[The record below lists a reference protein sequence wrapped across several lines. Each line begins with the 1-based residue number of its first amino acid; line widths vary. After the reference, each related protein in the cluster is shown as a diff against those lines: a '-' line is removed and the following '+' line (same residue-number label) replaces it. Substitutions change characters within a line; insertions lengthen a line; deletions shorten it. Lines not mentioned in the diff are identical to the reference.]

1 MKQLKKQFDSPP
13 KANLFHT
20 AGEEGCAPSSGSS
33 SSDWK
38 LKDQDMTQK
47 FIGKPEGND
56 GSLKNWCCPEEDYL
70 LGDKLKEEESLKEI
84 VKVEFKK
91 EDGDRDCTK

>member
-13 KANLFHT
+13 KANPLHT

-47 FIGKPEGND
+47 FIGITEGND
-56 GSLKNWCCPEEDYL
+56 GSLKNWCCPDEDYL
-70 LGDKLKEEESLKEI
+70 VGGKLTEEESLKES
-84 VKVEFKK
+84 VKVVRK
-91 EDGDRDCTK
+91 EDGDRACTK